1 MADKTFL
8 ILERSGETL
17 NYTKDNDSIIL
28 SGVFTE
34 IGVKNKNN
42 RIYEEAEVLPHINEL
57 QEKIKSHSLLGELDH
72 PKEFDISLSNVS
84 HVIESLEYNKDTK
97 QVIGKIRLLNTAKGK
112 DAKALVEDGI
122 PLHISSRAAG
132 TVDPQSG
139 KVKIKKMFTYDLVA
153 DPGFANAELKRVN
166 ENYGFDNDDSLYIY
180 DISENVTEKN
190 INNENMNNEFVKA
203 EDFQKYTEYVNGV
216 LEQFKKKANSVNEA
230 ADNEKVEKLIKYAE
244 TIAEQVN
251 KIENYSNYLAEKLDK
266 TISYTNYLAE
276 NSNSIVAYA
285 DYLAE
290 ELNNTNTADE
300 GVKEH
305 IENLINYANY
315 LAENVDNSIK
325 YANYL
330 GENLDNSIKYSNYLG
345 ENLDNSIKYSNYL
358 GENLDNSI
366 EYSNYL
372 GENLDNSI
380 KYTEYLKEHVE
391 NGIKYSEYIKE
402 HVEAI
407 DSDVIDEKIENLKRY
422 ANYLGENLDTSI
434 RYSDYIKEHVEAIE
448 DGKLNENVQP
458 KSVDDK
464 ISKLIAIAEANANG
478 GFTFMNLLSKDK
490 KEQFKTLDSNKQARI
505 IEAMN
510 KGLITSTAQAD
521 AIYEA
526 AIAPTQQP
534 KSFEETIPEKYKEKW
549 NALNDQRKLQII
561 AESKFYPMNTP
572 YQINNFWATRDLRSY
587 TVNPVYQQQNT
598 TVNENNNNN
607 DVNKIGTISEEFK
620 QRLINKVRTNMGS

>member
-1 MADKTFL
+1 MADKTLL
-8 ILERSGETL
+8 ILERSGENL
-17 NYTKDNDSIIL
+17 NYTKDNGSIIL

-57 QEKIKSHSLLGELDH
+57 QEKIKTHSLLGELDH

-84 HVIESLEYNKDTK
+84 HVIESLEYNKETK
-97 QVIGKIRLLNTAKGK
+97 QVIGKIRLLNTAKGR
-112 DAKALVEDGI
+112 DAQALVEDGI

-166 ENYGFDNDDSLYIY
+166 ENYGFDNDDSLFIY

-190 INNENMNNEFVKA
+190 ITNENMNNEFVKS

-216 LEQFKKKANSVNEA
+216 LEQFKKKAESVNEG

-290 ELNNTNTADE
+290 ELNNTNSADE
-300 GVKEH
+300 NVKEH
-305 IENLINYANY
+305 IENLTKYANY
-315 LAENVDNSIK
+315 LAENVDNAIK
-325 YANYL
+325 YSNYL

-358 GENLDNSI
+358 GENVN
-366 EYSNYL
+366 NA
-372 GENLDNSI
+372 I
-380 KYTEYLKEHVE
+380 KYAEYLKEHVE

-402 HVEAI
+402 HVENGLTMNESVT
-407 DSDVIDEKIENLKRY
+407 DKLNNLIKY
-422 ANYLGENLDTSI
+422 AEYLGENLDTSI
-434 RYSDYIKEHVEAIE
+434 QFSDYIKENVEALQE
-448 DGKLNENVQP
+448 GKVNENNNNATT
-458 KSVDDK
+458 VDDK
-464 ISKLIAIAEANANG
+464 ISKLIAIAESNANG

-490 KEQFKTLDSNKQARI
+490 KEQFKTLTADKQARI
-505 IEAMN
+505 IESMN

-526 AIAPTQQP
+526 ALTPTQQP
-534 KSFEETIPEKYKEKW
+534 KTFEEMIPEKYKAKW
-549 NALNDQRKLQII
+549 DALNDQRKLQII
-561 AESKFYPMNTP
+561 AESKFYPMNND

-587 TVNPVYQQQNT
+587 AVNPVYQQKT
-598 TVNENNNNN
+598 TAVNESTKVDDNT
-607 DVNKIGTISEEFK
+607 IGTVSEEFK
-620 QRLINKVRTNMGS
+620 QSLINRVRMNMGK